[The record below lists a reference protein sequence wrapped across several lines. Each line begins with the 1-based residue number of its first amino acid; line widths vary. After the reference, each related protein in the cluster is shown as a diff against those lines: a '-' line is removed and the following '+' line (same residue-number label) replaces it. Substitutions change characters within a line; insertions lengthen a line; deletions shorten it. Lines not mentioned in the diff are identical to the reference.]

1 MTENGQQLDLIL
13 NISKPIGWTSFDV
26 VRRIKNCFSKTKVG
40 HAGTLDPFAEGVL
53 LVCVGKATKKVPEL
67 MNQQKEYVA
76 SIEFGKTTDT
86 LDISGNLTEEKSAKG
101 LSVSHIE
108 EKLKKFLGEIEQV
121 PPAFSALRVNG
132 QRAYDLARKGTE
144 LELKPRKVQIDKF
157 DLIQLNGPVAT
168 FRILCSK
175 GTYIRSLARD
185 LALSLDTFGY
195 LRSLT
200 RTKVGQ
206 FDLKDSIKVTKVC
219 SLYSEKQ

>member
-1 MTENGQQLDLIL
+1 LTETGQQLDLIL

-67 MNQQKEYVA
+67 MDQKKEYVTTL
-76 SIEFGKTTDT
+76 EFGKTTDT
-86 LDISGNLTEEKSAKG
+86 LDISGNVLDEKSVSG
-101 LSVSHIE
+101 LSVANIE
-108 EKLKKFLGEIEQV
+108 EKLQEFLGEIEQV

-132 QRAYDLARKGTE
+132 QRAYDLARRGDDPD
-144 LELKPRKVQIDKF
+144 LKSRIVQIDKF
-157 DLIQLNGPVAT
+157 DLVDLKGSEAT
-168 FRILCSK
+168 FKILCSK

-185 LALSLDTFGY
+185 LALSLDTVGY

-200 RTKVGQ
+200 RTKVGPYE
-206 FDLKDSIKVTKVC
+206 LKDSIKVTKVH